1 MNRVQFIYP
10 SLNWRIFRLLT
21 AWLYAA
27 VRICVRL
34 LVYMCER
41 VSNRELLE
49 YRKCIFKFV
58 IYLPIILKFIHSPVM
73 YVISYYSTIPSALG
87 IIKLHFY
94 LLFFCQLGVGNFI
107 LLWFYVAFIWSLAY
121 FLSYVYLLLSFACLD
136 PLLFFLLGCLILFLL
151 IYRITLSLL
160 P

>member
-94 LLFFCQLGVGNFI
+94 LLFFANWGLEI
-107 LLWFYVAFIWSLAY
+107 
-121 FLSYVYLLLSFACLD
+121 LSYYGFMLHLSDHWPISCPMFTCYWVL
-136 PLLFFLLGCLILFLL
+136 
-151 IYRITLSLL
+151 RV
-160 P
+160 